1 MGQIK
6 ISNPNLFIFCFEAE
20 AAQRLSRWFQDMS
33 SITKGPTFAH
43 CRSIARFLNSK
54 VILIEYSK
62 WKLFKDKSKVVSC
75 RRKIHLKTSEV
86 RYTLKQGA
94 FASLQD
100 FWRIQNMR
108 SKEHAKTLDALTIS
122 NRKHRSSRFAWHWFE
137 KIQTANFWVYLN
149 SVNGHIKGHCKNWL
163 SSLYFVN
170 NLITD
175 LSWVPRCSYI
185 LWIILSYLRV
195 SA

>member
-1 MGQIK
+1 
-6 ISNPNLFIFCFEAE
+6 
-20 AAQRLSRWFQDMS
+20 MS
-33 SITKGPTFAH
+33 
-43 CRSIARFLNSK
+43 
-54 VILIEYSK
+54 YS
-62 WKLFKDKSKVVSC
+62 
-75 RRKIHLKTSEV
+75 RKIHLKISEV

-163 SSLYFVN
+163 SSLHFVN

-175 LSWVPRCSYI
+175 LSFKYQDVLTFSE
-185 LWIILSYLRV
+185 LSYHICV
-195 SA
+195 SAHNNLLWHLGL

>member
-1 MGQIK
+1 MGK
-6 ISNPNLFIFCFEAE
+6 FE
-20 AAQRLSRWFQDMS
+20 F
-33 SITKGPTFAH
+33 
-43 CRSIARFLNSK
+43 
-54 VILIEYSK
+54 Y
-62 WKLFKDKSKVVSC
+62 
-75 RRKIHLKTSEV
+75 RRKIYLKISEV
-86 RYTLKQGA
+86 KYTLKQGA

-163 SSLYFVN
+163 SSLHFVN

-175 LSWVPRCSYI
+175 SSFKSTKIFLHSLNYLIIFACQRIICYDTWVFSKVDGGGYF
-185 LWIILSYLRV
+185 LRTPFLISCYSHWV
-195 SA
+195 KNN